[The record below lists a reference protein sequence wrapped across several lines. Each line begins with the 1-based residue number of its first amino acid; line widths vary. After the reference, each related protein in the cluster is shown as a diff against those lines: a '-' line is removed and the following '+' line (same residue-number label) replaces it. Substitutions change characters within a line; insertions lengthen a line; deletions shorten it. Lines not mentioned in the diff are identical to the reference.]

1 MPDAEQQVTITQFVR
16 AFEAAVGRAD
26 RERQAVAA
34 EAAIVAGER
43 NLWIIDSFSVEDVVA
58 CATVAE
64 SGDDI
69 LVPREGLQVSFKFSL
84 KRVSG
89 QTIVKGNDNCDA

>member
-1 MPDAEQQVTITQFVR
+1 MPDAEQRVTITQFVR
-16 AFEAAVGRAD
+16 AFEASVGRAD

-43 NLWIIDSFSVEDVVA
+43 SLWIIDTFTVENVSA
-58 CATVAE
+58 CATLAD

-69 LVPREGLQVSFKFSL
+69 LLPREGLQVSFKFSL
-84 KRVSG
+84 RRVSG
-89 QTIVKGNDNCDA
+89 QTILKENGNLDG

>member
-1 MPDAEQQVTITQFVR
+1 MPDAKQRVTITEFVR

-26 RERQAVAA
+26 RERQAVAS

-43 NLWIIDSFSVEDVVA
+43 NLWIIDTFSVEDVVV
-58 CATVAE
+58 CATIADT
-64 SGDDI
+64 GDDI
-69 LVPREGLQVSFKFSL
+69 LLPREGLQVSFKFSL

-89 QTIVKGNDNCDA
+89 QTIVNGKDNCDV